1 MPRELFAVARRKLA
15 ALDAAESLEQLR
27 HPSFR
32 LHALRGERKGQWSIA
47 VNDQY
52 RIWFVWN
59 ARERNAYEVEVVDY
73 H

>member
-32 LHALRGERKGQWSIA
+32 LHALRGERQGQWSIA

-52 RIWFVWN
+52 RICFVWN